1 MGRRGWDRGKARG
14 AFVRPDTW
22 KSISVMDRGMES
34 FKEILLE
41 AKKEAARVAPGV
53 PLRLATVEFAV
64 AVGRVPSCK

>member
-1 MGRRGWDRGKARG
+1 
-14 AFVRPDTW
+14 
-22 KSISVMDRGMES
+22 MES

-64 AVGRVPSCK
+64 AVGRVPSWK

>member
-1 MGRRGWDRGKARG
+1 
-14 AFVRPDTW
+14 
-22 KSISVMDRGMES
+22 MES

-53 PLRLATVEFAV
+53 TLRLATVEFAV